1 MNAPAPRPLPDAAA
15 LRAALHQVIDPE
27 LGIDIVEL
35 GLIYRLDVAP
45 DRVDVDLTA
54 TSPACPMAHAIADE
68 VQDVLE
74 GLLPEGTTVTIH
86 RVDEPPWSPEC
97 MSERARRTL
106 GWDAD

>member
-1 MNAPAPRPLPDAAA
+1 
-15 LRAALHQVIDPE
+15 
-27 LGIDIVEL
+27 
-35 GLIYRLDVAP
+35 
-45 DRVDVDLTA
+45 
-54 TSPACPMAHAIADE
+54 MAHAIADE